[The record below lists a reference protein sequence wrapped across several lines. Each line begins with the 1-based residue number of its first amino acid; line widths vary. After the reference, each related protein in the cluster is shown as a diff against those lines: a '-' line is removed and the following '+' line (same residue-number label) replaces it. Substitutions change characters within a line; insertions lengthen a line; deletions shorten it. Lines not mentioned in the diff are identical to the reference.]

1 MPAAKLQCPTCPRTY
16 TTQSNLN
23 KHLKTG
29 CNGCVPLQ
37 CPVCKEAFPDKRS
50 KYEHKLRDSCDQQ
63 PETDSA
69 TFNND
74 LTIFNNDIS
83 SVNNGI
89 INNGTINAGVINNI
103 HINLN
108 VPLLDYAKTDIK
120 AVIDGIVKNPAFIQV
135 AHQNN
140 LLHEAIIDKTH
151 YSGPVQHRNVF
162 GIDKKG
168 TVSGEFHPVTDA
180 RGIPPCVS

>member
-1 MPAAKLQCPTCPRTY
+1 M
-16 TTQSNLN
+16 
-23 KHLKTG
+23 KTG

-74 LTIFNNDIS
+74 LTIVNNDIS

-151 YSGPVQHRNVF
+151 YSGPVQNRNVF
-162 GIDKKG
+162 GIDKQG
-168 TVSGEFHPVTDA
+168 TYMHVSINVRHSVRTPNYL
-180 RGIPPCVS
+180 